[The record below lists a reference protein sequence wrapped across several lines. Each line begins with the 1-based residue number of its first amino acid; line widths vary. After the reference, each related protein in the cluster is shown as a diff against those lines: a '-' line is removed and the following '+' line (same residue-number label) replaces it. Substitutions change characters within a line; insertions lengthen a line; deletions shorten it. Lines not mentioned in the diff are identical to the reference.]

1 MGDLFIWWVFF
12 EIIGWIAFP
21 LCFVLFKNLYTKGYS
36 FSKITGLLFWGYA
49 YWIGNTFGIIGNT
62 KLGAVFALIAILSAS
77 IYSLFKKHLWTE
89 ICDWIRAHIRIIL
102 FSEVLF
108 IISVLFMAMMR
119 GASPEII
126 GTEKPMELTFINGI
140 LRSPSFPPNDPW
152 LAGYSISYY
161 YFGYLIIAAVI
172 KIIGT
177 DSGIAFNLAL
187 IFWFALISVG
197 AFGILFNILIGKIQQ
212 GKKALARKKVNSAL
226 IYSFFAPVFLL
237 LVSNGEGLLELLHS
251 LGVFWEPDQSSGMVS
266 SFWSWLDIKELSQ
279 PPSMPFNW
287 QVGRIGGTWWWRAS
301 RVLQDYTFQG
311 QPREIIDEF
320 PFFSFLLG
328 DLHPHVLAIPFV
340 LLCIISGYTYLL
352 EVKENKFDLLKNVTA
367 FWRKGFN
374 WFLALALGS
383 LIFINTWDF
392 PIYFGMV
399 GAIFIISI
407 YPKRESIRE
416 MFKETVILLF
426 TLGLICIMLY
436 FPFLI
441 SFSSQAGGLLPSLVF
456 QSRSVHLL
464 VMFFPFIVIVL
475 SDLFFR
481 ILADLPKNLVRRN
494 FLITFGG
501 YLLSL
506 IGSMIVLFI
515 IGAIPDFYG
524 YFQKILNRNYEVTIQ
539 QNTQRYQALISIYGG
554 SNTEELILGTL
565 ERIISDPIDI
575 LVMITIISIVIS
587 IVFYFLKK
595 AEETQSR
602 LPINKQ
608 DSFIGLMIFLGVGL
622 ILFPEVFYLRDQFG
636 WRMNT
641 IFKFYFQAWLLFSI
655 SAAYAVSQIGEIAKP
670 LARKIII
677 TLSIFSIV
685 SGLVYPFFAVRERID
700 GLVGRDFTLDG
711 NEYLKISN
719 PDEFEAVRYLNLV
732 PFGVISEA
740 VGGSYSNYGRISKF
754 TGLPTVLGWPGHELQ
769 WRGGVEEIGARESD
783 IKELY
788 STNNWITAKN
798 VLDKYNLRYIYI
810 GDIERKTYQ
819 ISEEKFVFNLPVIF
833 NNSSVIIYEY

>member
-1 MGDLFIWWVFF
+1 
-12 EIIGWIAFP
+12 
-21 LCFVLFKNLYTKGYS
+21 
-36 FSKITGLLFWGYA
+36 
-49 YWIGNTFGIIGNT
+49 
-62 KLGAVFALIAILSAS
+62 
-77 IYSLFKKHLWTE
+77 
-89 ICDWIRAHIRIIL
+89 
-102 FSEVLF
+102 
-108 IISVLFMAMMR
+108 
-119 GASPEII
+119 
-126 GTEKPMELTFINGI
+126 
-140 LRSPSFPPNDPW
+140 
-152 LAGYSISYY
+152 
-161 YFGYLIIAAVI
+161 
-172 KIIGT
+172 
-177 DSGIAFNLAL
+177 
-187 IFWFALISVG
+187 
-197 AFGILFNILIGKIQQ
+197 
-212 GKKALARKKVNSAL
+212 
-226 IYSFFAPVFLL
+226 
-237 LVSNGEGLLELLHS
+237 
-251 LGVFWEPDQSSGMVS
+251 
-266 SFWSWLDIKELSQ
+266 
-279 PPSMPFNW
+279 
-287 QVGRIGGTWWWRAS
+287 
-301 RVLQDYTFQG
+301 
-311 QPREIIDEF
+311 
-320 PFFSFLLG
+320 
-328 DLHPHVLAIPFV
+328 
-340 LLCIISGYTYLL
+340 
-352 EVKENKFDLLKNVTA
+352 
-367 FWRKGFN
+367 
-374 WFLALALGS
+374 
-383 LIFINTWDF
+383 
-392 PIYFGMV
+392 
-399 GAIFIISI
+399 
-407 YPKRESIRE
+407 
-416 MFKETVILLF
+416 
-426 TLGLICIMLY
+426 
-436 FPFLI
+436 
-441 SFSSQAGGLLPSLVF
+441 
-456 QSRSVHLL
+456 
-464 VMFFPFIVIVL
+464 
-475 SDLFFR
+475 
-481 ILADLPKNLVRRN
+481 
-494 FLITFGG
+494 
-501 YLLSL
+501 
-506 IGSMIVLFI
+506 MIVLLI

-539 QNTQRYQALISIYGG
+539 QSTQRYQALISIYGG

-587 IVFYFLKK
+587 IVIYFLKK

-769 WRGGVEEIGARESD
+769 WRGGVEEIGSRESD

-819 ISEEKFVFNLPVIF
+819 ISEEKFVLNLSVIF
-833 NNSSVIIYEY
+833 NNSGVIIYEY